1 MELSKTQAFMPISI
15 SESASSL
22 GVKEMYNTF
31 FLVPLTKRLTK
42 VARKREFVLAPSFGI
57 QCILAGSHE
66 SRIKLVTL

>member
-31 FLVPLTKRLTK
+31 FLAPLTKRLTK

-57 QCILAGSHE
+57 Q
-66 SRIKLVTL
+66 